1 MKPIDLI
8 TPEEKEDLIAFT
20 QNLIRIKSFSGQEGE
35 IVRFIAQKMIALGFD
50 EVRRDAMGNLL
61 GRIGDGQKVILFDSH
76 VDTVTADDETE
87 WDIPPFSAAIVD
99 GVLHGRG
106 STDMK
111 SGAAASIYAAAIAKR
126 LGYASGKTI
135 YVSCSVLEE
144 YCNGENLKHLF
155 EEMQLKPDYVIIC
168 EASNNQIML
177 GHKGKAMF
185 TIQTNG
191 VAAHSSAPEKGRNA
205 IYEMAEII
213 QRVEN
218 TNLELM
224 KKDLP
229 RGTLV
234 MSKIAST
241 GASLNAVPARCEA
254 YLDRRIA
261 PGETEET
268 IRQELD
274 RLVEGKDASWQVATQ
289 YRKSWTG
296 IEIRYDPFHL
306 AWKISPAHPLTQA
319 CTAAFIEQFGSQPA
333 YGFWDFC
340 TNAVTPVKLGI
351 PTIGF
356 GPGEPKLA
364 HMRNERCPLDQIT
377 SACEFYIRVIKEGKN
392 RK

>member
-1 MKPIDLI
+1 MQPIDLI
-8 TPEEKEDLIAFT
+8 TPEEKEDLITFT

-35 IVRFIAQKMIALGFD
+35 IIRFIAQKMMALGFD
-50 EVRRDAMGNLL
+50 EVRMDAMGNLL

-76 VDTVTADDETE
+76 VDTVTAGDETE

-126 LGYASGKTI
+126 LGYATGKTV

-155 EEMQLKPDYVIIC
+155 EEMGLKPDYVIIC

-241 GASLNAVPARCEA
+241 GASLNAVPGECEA

-274 RLVEGKDASWQVATQ
+274 SLVEGKDASWQVATQ

-306 AWKISPAHPLTQA
+306 AWKIAPTHPLTQV
-319 CTAAFIEQFGSQPA
+319 CTAAYIKQFGSQPA

-340 TNAVTPVKLGI
+340 TNAVTSVKLGI
-351 PTIGF
+351 ATIGF

-364 HMRNERCPLDQIT
+364 HMRNEHCPLDQIT
-377 SACEFYIRVIKEGKN
+377 SACEFYIRVIKENEN